1 MNTMQLVNF
10 RRSGRVLA
18 VIGLL
23 AAVSLASAEDE
34 GGIWLGPV
42 NLSPT
47 LNIGIFYES
56 NPDEVNENRKELM
69 EAADENRFDSTEGFN
84 IQPGLNLLLPGNQW
98 KLSGRLVYTYEDDN
112 SDYSRSPEDWRETL
126 KFDGETDGGT
136 SWALG
141 QSAQQL
147 SYQQYDEFSQD
158 DRFGFGVNGM
168 LGRQITDKSGLS
180 VGASYRLVDY
190 EDDYLYDSDNQ
201 VYSLTFKHQ
210 LTEKTDG
217 LLSLAYGINGAD
229 YDEVGSDRHPGTGPR
244 RRLDVDI
251 KDATYVNGSVGL
263 GSRTTE
269 RLAFRALVGMTAFD
283 DFEYEYPEAR
293 EYIEQ
298 GQVSEDEADTEYS
311 FSYDMGLTWTP
322 TERFTLNL
330 SGNSAYESSE
340 DVRNNSL
347 LAYSMIGS
355 ASYRFFTR
363 VMLSGGVAY
372 RYEDYLRNVDEDEVD
387 IFKGTDAEGQGRSR
401 QDDQINLFAGL
412 TFGLTRYA
420 SFYVNGLYTVTEST
434 IDDFDYDRY
443 RISAGVALQY

>member
-1 MNTMQLVNF
+1 MNMMRLANF
-10 RRSGRVLA
+10 RRSGRVLVA
-18 VIGLL
+18 IGLL
-23 AAVSLASAEDE
+23 AAVGRAAVADE

-217 LLSLAYGINGAD
+217 LLSLPTASTERITTRWAATAIL
-229 YDEVGSDRHPGTGPR
+229 EPGHAGDS
-244 RRLDVDI
+244 RLM
-251 KDATYVNGSVGL
+251 
-263 GSRTTE
+263 SRTPPTSPE
-269 RLAFRALVGMTAFD
+269 VSVSARA
-283 DFEYEYPEAR
+283 R
-293 EYIEQ
+293 
-298 GQVSEDEADTEYS
+298 
-311 FSYDMGLTWTP
+311 
-322 TERFTLNL
+322 R
-330 SGNSAYESSE
+330 SGSPSAPWS
-340 DVRNNSL
+340 V
-347 LAYSMIGS
+347 
-355 ASYRFFTR
+355 
-363 VMLSGGVAY
+363 
-372 RYEDYLRNVDEDEVD
+372 
-387 IFKGTDAEGQGRSR
+387 
-401 QDDQINLFAGL
+401 
-412 TFGLTRYA
+412 
-420 SFYVNGLYTVTEST
+420 
-434 IDDFDYDRY
+434 
-443 RISAGVALQY
+443 